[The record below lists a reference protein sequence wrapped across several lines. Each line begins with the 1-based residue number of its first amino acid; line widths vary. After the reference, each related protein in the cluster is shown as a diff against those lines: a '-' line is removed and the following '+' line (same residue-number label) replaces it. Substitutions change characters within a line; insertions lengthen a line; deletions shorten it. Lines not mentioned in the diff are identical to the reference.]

1 MIMKAIYQK
10 PTTENVVLTTG
21 IHLLAISNGLL
32 GDGEKPKGFNPNED
46 VNTTDATSGNLSRR
60 SVWDDEEE
68 EDF

>member
-1 MIMKAIYQK
+1 MKAIYQK
-10 PTTENVVLTTG
+10 PATEIVVLTTG

-32 GDGEKPKGFNPNED
+32 GDGETPKDFNPNEET
-46 VNTTDATSGNLSRR
+46 NTTDATSGNLSRR

>member
-1 MIMKAIYQK
+1 MKATYQK
-10 PTTENVVLTTG
+10 PATEIVMLTTG
-21 IHLLAISNGLL
+21 IHLLTISNGLL
-32 GDGEKPKGFNPNED
+32 GDGKDPKGFDPNEV